1 MTKNQLTIGLLCDS
15 FTICMESWL
24 LHDVSENLLKDK
36 ILGYCRCYDHL
47 NVIKWLS
54 QNTYTMKRY
63 KYNNTNTKIKV
74 QIGMTS

>member
-36 ILGYCRCYDHL
+36 VLGYD
-47 NVIKWLS
+47 VMI
-54 QNTYTMKRY
+54 T
-63 KYNNTNTKIKV
+63 
-74 QIGMTS
+74 